1 MVVNDIFSIFMI
13 FLFVL
18 FLTLAV
24 TFYVDYRKHS
34 SEVSKVYN
42 SLTQIGLLTKE
53 DYQLWEGLGFWGF
66 GFRVTILSRLLRGR
80 DVKLTNSRMLH
91 SHSCHNILS
100 DSELSWVYSYDKK
113 IKFTAAV
120 FILLLVLTGINK
132 V

>member
-1 MVVNDIFSIFMI
+1 MVVNDIFSIFII

-100 DSELSWVYSYDKK
+100 DSELSWLYSYDKK
-113 IKFTAAV
+113 NKIHGGCFYTA
-120 FILLLVLTGINK
+120 FSLGWY
-132 V
+132 

>member
-1 MVVNDIFSIFMI
+1 MITNDISSIFLI
-13 FLFVL
+13 FLFIL

-24 TFYVDYRKHS
+24 TFYIDYRKHS
-34 SEVSKVYN
+34 SEVLKVYN
-42 SLTQIGLLTKE
+42 SLTQIGLLRKE

-80 DVKLTNSRMLH
+80 DVKLTNSRILH

-120 FILLLVLTGINK
+120 FILLLVMASVDG